1 MSMFRSRMRRDR
13 PGRVRRVLA
22 IVLALTL
29 VPLAAIV
36 VYDSFFAAPPVPQ
49 RAHAGEQPATQPA
62 TQPAEHEHT
71 NHLINEN
78 SPYLQMHAHNPVDWY
93 PWGEKAFEKAKRED
107 KPIFLSVGYSTCYWC
122 QVMDRESFVD
132 EQVAAILNEH
142 FVSIK
147 VDRERRPDIDEK
159 YMLATRLMTGRGGW
173 PNSVWLTPAG
183 KPWMAG
189 TYFPKEQFMQ
199 LLNRLADA
207 WDNRRQRIEQQAD
220 RMAQA
225 IQRASTGGMVKGAQ
239 ASQPLSDKLVRQAIR
254 GYRDSFDQTHGGF
267 GGAPKFP
274 PHGALRILTHRY
286 RTTNDK
292 PLREMITATL
302 DAIWLGGVHDHLG
315 GGFHRYSTD
324 AEWLLPHFEKMLY
337 DNAQLMRAYTD
348 GYRMTEK
355 PRYRRAVA
363 GIYRWLGRKMAGDG
377 GRFFSAIDSE
387 IAGEEGETYVW
398 HYDEIINVLGETD
411 GALFAKVY
419 NVDPDGNYTEE
430 ATGERPGTNI
440 LHLDRPITEL
450 AKQRGAEPRAFRQ
463 RLRKMCRT
471 LLSERDTWRQ
481 PEVDDKTITAWSGMM
496 IASLA
501 YAGRTLDEP
510 KYTRAAADAAEFIL
524 QYMRPDGRLMRIY
537 RGGEASQPAFL
548 DDYAN
553 LARGLLEL
561 YRATGHP
568 RWLNEAQG
576 LADTML
582 ARFAD
587 EQDGGFFFTTE
598 SHEQI
603 MGTRSKR
610 LQGSGNVPTA
620 NGVAAEVMLELGRV
634 TEESRYTDAGVRTL
648 ESLSGVMAQSPRAVE
663 SLVYDAAMHLNP
675 IEQKSPRATTETA
688 KQSDAS
694 ATQPSDDAEPD
705 AVHENAP
712 VTASVFSSRLRVHPG
727 QTFHVAVALDIHDGW
742 HLYGPN
748 PDVDFVKPTTV
759 AMKSHASFSA
769 GDMDVPAGRTKQD
782 PVLDQKLTTYEGR
795 VWFRLPVTVSR
806 NAETGETKLVLEL
819 NTQACDARRCL
830 PPRTTSISV
839 PVTVDPDADVER
851 PLRHPDVFTR
861 KARAMD

>member
-1 MSMFRSRMRRDR
+1 M
-13 PGRVRRVLA
+13 
-22 IVLALTL
+22 
-29 VPLAAIV
+29 
-36 VYDSFFAAPPVPQ
+36 
-49 RAHAGEQPATQPA
+49 
-62 TQPAEHEHT
+62 
-71 NHLINEN
+71 
-78 SPYLQMHAHNPVDWY
+78 
-93 PWGEKAFEKAKRED
+93 
-107 KPIFLSVGYSTCYWC
+107 SVGYSTCYWC
-122 QVMDRESFVD
+122 QVMERESFVD
-132 EQVAAILNEH
+132 EEVAAILNEH

-159 YMLATRLMTGRGGW
+159 YMLATQLMTGRGGW
-173 PNSVWLTPAG
+173 PNSVWLTPKG

-189 TYFPKEQFMQ
+189 TYFPKQQFMQ
-199 LLNRLADA
+199 VLNRLAA
-207 WDNRRQRIEQQAD
+207 VWENQRQRVEQQAD

-225 IQRASTGGMVKGAQ
+225 IQQASTGGTVQGVQ
-239 ASQPLSDKLVRQAIR
+239 ANQPLDDKLIEQAVS
-254 GYRDSFDQTHGGF
+254 GYRDSFDQAQGGF

-286 RTTNDK
+286 RTTGDTELLN
-292 PLREMITATL
+292 MTTATL
-302 DAIWLGGVHDHLG
+302 DAMWLGGMHDHLG

-568 RWLNEAQG
+568 RWLNEAQA

-582 ARFAD
+582 ARFKD

-598 SHEQI
+598 SHEKI
-603 MGTRSKR
+603 LGARSKR

-620 NGVAAEVMLELGRV
+620 NGVAAEVMLELGRL
-634 TEESRYTDAGVRTL
+634 TDQPRYADAGVGTL
-648 ESLSGVMAQSPRAVE
+648 KSLSGVMAQSPRAVE
-663 SLVYDAAMHLNP
+663 ALVYDAAMHLNP
-675 IEQKSPRATTETA
+675 IEEENLQPATESA
-688 KQSDAS
+688 KQPDAS
-694 ATQPSDDAEPD
+694 DPQVSGDTEPD

-712 VTASVFSSRLRVHPG
+712 VTARVYSSRTHIRPG
-727 QTFHVAVALDIHDGW
+727 QTFHVAVAIDVQEGW

-759 AMKSHASFSA
+759 SMKPQASFEA
-769 GDMDVPAGRTKQD
+769 GGMDVPEGRTKKD
-782 PVLDQKLTTYEGR
+782 PVLDEKLTTYEGR
-795 VWFRLPVTVSR
+795 VWFRLPVTVSED
-806 NAETGETKLVLEL
+806 AETGETKLVLEL

-830 PPRTTSISV
+830 PPRTASIAV
-839 PVTVDPDADVER
+839 PVTIDPGADPEG
-851 PLRHPDVFTR
+851 PPRHPHVFRRPPT
-861 KARAMD
+861 ASE